1 MISCDVA
8 VVGGGPVGMWLAAEL
23 HRGGVR
29 PVVLERRAERPP
41 HSKALT
47 IYPRTVEQFAMR
59 GLVDRWLAEG
69 TPVPSSHF
77 ALLKNRLD
85 FSFLD
90 TRYPYTL
97 FLPQRRTEELLEEHL
112 AELGVPYLR
121 QHAVTGLRQ
130 DETGVDLD
138 VDSPEGPVVVR
149 AAYVAGCD
157 GAASVVRAAAGID
170 FAGTPDTWRTI
181 LGDVDLTDPPQAP
194 ALSLNQPG
202 GSMYMVAIGGG
213 RYRLAVIDH
222 ATLYDPID
230 KPVTFGELRAS
241 TLRLAGTDFGMRET
255 PGAWLSRVGNATR
268 QAACYRAG
276 RALLAGDAAHIHYP
290 AGGQGLN
297 LGLQDAAN
305 LAWKLAAEIR
315 GWAPPGLLD
324 SYHAE
329 RYPVGLDVIDDSL
342 AQCGLLANPS
352 REGIALRDRFNA
364 ILGAHPSLRRELAIR
379 LSGLAIRYPAAG
391 QVAGQRAPD
400 LDLRDAPAATIFG
413 LLHPAKFVLLNL
425 GSAAVV
431 PAGFAGRLDIVTAE
445 LAGDHPEWARVRA
458 MLIRPDGYIAW
469 ATHAD
474 DAPPLATWLGQPS
487 SRHVPCAFLAER
499 GITGRSIPIRT
510 VGSQPEQGEGGT
522 GAVERRLN
530 RGGAAPAR
538 SIGPS
543 RQHSD
548 PAPARPNRA
557 GA

>member
-1 MISCDVA
+1 MNAYDVA

-41 HSKALT
+41 YSKALT

-59 GLVDRWLAEG
+59 GLVHRWLAEG

-77 ALLKNRLD
+77 AILKNRLD

-130 DETGVDLD
+130 DEAGVDLD
-138 VDSPEGPVVVR
+138 VDSPEGPAVVR

-170 FAGTPDTWRTI
+170 FVGTPDAWQTI
-181 LGDVDLTDPPQAP
+181 MGDIELTDPPQAP
-194 ALSLNQPG
+194 ALTLNQPG
-202 GSMYMVAIGGG
+202 GSIYMVAIGGG
-213 RYRLAVIDH
+213 RHRLAVVDH
-222 ATLYDPID
+222 TTLYDLTD
-230 KPVTFGELRAS
+230 EPVTFGELRAS
-241 TLRLAGTDFGMRET
+241 AVRLAGTDFGMRET
-255 PGAWLSRVGNATR
+255 PDAWLSRVGNATR

-276 RALLAGDAAHIHYP
+276 RVLLAGDAAHVHYP

-297 LGLQDAAN
+297 LGLQDATN

-342 AQCGLLANPS
+342 AQCGLFANPS
-352 REGIALRDRFNA
+352 REGIALRDRFDA
-364 ILGAHPSLRRELAIR
+364 ILGAHPFLCRELAVR

-413 LLHPAKFVLLNL
+413 LLHTAKFVLLNL
-425 GSAAVV
+425 GSAAAA

-445 LAGDHPEWARVRA
+445 LAREHPDWAGVRA

-469 ATHAD
+469 ASRAD
-474 DAPPLATWLGQPS
+474 DAPPLATWLG
-487 SRHVPCAFLAER
+487 HALF
-499 GITGRSIPIRT
+499 
-510 VGSQPEQGEGGT
+510 
-522 GAVERRLN
+522 
-530 RGGAAPAR
+530 
-538 SIGPS
+538 
-543 RQHSD
+543 
-548 PAPARPNRA
+548 
-557 GA
+557 

>member
-1 MISCDVA
+1 MDAYAVPAFDVA

-41 HSKALT
+41 YSKALT

-77 ALLKNRLD
+77 ALLTNRLD
-85 FSFLD
+85 FSFLP
-90 TRYPYTL
+90 TRYPFTL

-130 DETGVDLD
+130 DESGVDLD
-138 VDSPEGPVVVR
+138 VDSPGGPAVVR
-149 AAYVAGCD
+149 AAYAVGCD

-170 FAGTPDTWRTI
+170 FEGTPDTWRTI
-181 LGDVDLTDPPQAP
+181 LGDIELTDPPRTP
-194 ALSLNQPG
+194 ALTLNQPG

-222 ATLYDPID
+222 ATLHDPVD
-230 KPVTFGELRAS
+230 KPTTFAELRAS
-241 TLRLAGTDFGMRET
+241 ALRLAGTDFGMLQT
-255 PGAWLSRVGNATR
+255 PDAWLSRVGNAAR
-268 QAACYRAG
+268 QAARYRAG
-276 RALLAGDAAHIHYP
+276 RVLLAGDAAHIHYP

-342 AQCGLLANPS
+342 AQCGLIANPT
-352 REGIALRDRFNA
+352 REGVALRDRFNA
-364 ILGAHPSLRRELAIR
+364 ILGTHPSLRRELAAR
-379 LSGLAIRYPAAG
+379 LSGLAIRYPPPG
-391 QVAGQRAPD
+391 QVPLPGQVLMAGQRAPD
-400 LDLRDAPAATIFG
+400 LDLRRAGVPGGSGFPAATLFG
-413 LLHPAKFVLLNL
+413 LLPPARFVLLNL
-425 GSAAVV
+425 GSAAAA
-431 PAGFAGRLDIVTAE
+431 PARHSGFADRLDTVTAE
-445 LAGDHPEWARVRA
+445 LAGDAGEFAGVRA
-458 MLIRPDGYIAW
+458 LLIRPDGYIAW
-469 ATHAD
+469 ATAAD
-474 DAPPLATWLGQPS
+474 DPPPLAIWLGK
-487 SRHVPCAFLAER
+487 A
-499 GITGRSIPIRT
+499 
-510 VGSQPEQGEGGT
+510 
-522 GAVERRLN
+522 RRA
-530 RGGAAPAR
+530 GPAR
-538 SIGPS
+538 TP
-543 RQHSD
+543 
-548 PAPARPNRA
+548 
-557 GA
+557 

>member
-1 MISCDVA
+1 MNTCDVA

-41 HSKALT
+41 YSKGLT

-130 DETGVDLD
+130 DEAGVDLD
-138 VDSPEGPVVVR
+138 VDSPGGPTVVR

-170 FAGTPDTWRTI
+170 FAGTPDAWQTI
-181 LGDVDLTDPPQAP
+181 LGDVELTDPPP
-194 ALSLNQPG
+194 TPTLTLNQPG
-202 GSMYMVAIGGG
+202 GSLYMVAIGGG

-222 ATLYDPID
+222 ATLYDLTD
-230 KPVTFGELRAS
+230 QPVAFGDLRAS
-241 TLRLAGTDFGMRET
+241 TLRVAGTDFGLRET
-255 PGAWLSRVGNATR
+255 PDAWLSRVGNATR
-268 QAACYRAG
+268 QAARYRAG
-276 RALLAGDAAHIHYP
+276 RVLLAGDAAHIHYP

-297 LGLQDAAN
+297 LGLQDAGN

-342 AQCGLLANPS
+342 AQCGLFVNPT

-364 ILGAHPSLRRELAIR
+364 ILGAHPSLDRELAVR

-391 QVAGQRAPD
+391 QVAGQRVPD
-400 LDLRDAPAATIFG
+400 LDLRDAPAATVFG
-413 LLHPAKFVLLNL
+413 LLHSAKFVLLNL
-425 GSAAVV
+425 GPAAAA
-431 PAGFAGRLDIVTAE
+431 PAGFAGRLDVVTAG
-445 LAGDHPEWARVRA
+445 LARDHPEWAGIGAV
-458 MLIRPDGYIAW
+458 LIRPDGYVAW
-469 ATHAD
+469 ASRAD
-474 DAPPLATWLGQPS
+474 DVPPLATWLG
-487 SRHVPCAFLAER
+487 
-499 GITGRSIPIRT
+499 T
-510 VGSQPEQGEGGT
+510 
-522 GAVERRLN
+522 
-530 RGGAAPAR
+530 
-538 SIGPS
+538 
-543 RQHSD
+543 
-548 PAPARPNRA
+548 
-557 GA
+557 